1 MVLTNASPLPVY
13 GSNFTKAIMPLCHCE
28 PLLPLCLFTRV
39 VKQSKIYSVQ
49 ELWKIVNHVQFGDCC
64 ESPAA
69 HKNGSLDRFVPRDD
83 RKQRV
88 GQVLLPA
95 LELFPPG

>member
-1 MVLTNASPLPVY
+1 M
-13 GSNFTKAIMPLCHCE
+13 
-28 PLLPLCLFTRV
+28 
-39 VKQSKIYSVQ
+39 
-49 ELWKIVNHVQFGDCC
+49 NHVQFGDCC
-64 ESPAA
+64 ESPTA